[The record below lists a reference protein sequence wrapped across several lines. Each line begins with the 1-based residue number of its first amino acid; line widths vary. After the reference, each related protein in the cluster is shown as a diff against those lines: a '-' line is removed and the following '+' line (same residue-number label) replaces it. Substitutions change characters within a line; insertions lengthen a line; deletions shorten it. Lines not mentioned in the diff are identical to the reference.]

1 MGEPT
6 NVLDTVANAGEN
18 KVTVYNDNLVE
29 IFAHAKTEILEL
41 NEKMENR
48 ELLRLRNV
56 LFEQVLGNFP
66 QYNGCE
72 LFARRKKAYLAE
84 DIYILGHCLVNKLE
98 DRRLKNIVKGNQ
110 ANESTNVIQDE
121 VSPNSDLDILQSVP
135 LLNLPWIF

>member
-84 DIYILGHCLVNKLE
+84 DIYIL
-98 DRRLKNIVKGNQ
+98 
-110 ANESTNVIQDE
+110 
-121 VSPNSDLDILQSVP
+121 
-135 LLNLPWIF
+135 

>member
-48 ELLRLRNV
+48 ELLRLRNSV
-56 LFEQVLGNFP
+56 LISSDRGSAVQNTGPTQQQREPSSNEIINSTSGGSSILEG
-66 QYNGCE
+66 GG
-72 LFARRKKAYLAE
+72 AKRK
-84 DIYILGHCLVNKLE
+84 
-98 DRRLKNIVKGNQ
+98 
-110 ANESTNVIQDE
+110 
-121 VSPNSDLDILQSVP
+121 
-135 LLNLPWIF
+135 